1 VLLALDL
8 RMLSRQAQEM
18 ETPVTYSLQSANC
31 AGLPAE
37 NSAHFYGRRR
47 GAVPRRSR
55 AFLSEETQRPGDAQQ
70 DYRQEFDEMFSAS
83 RQRFVSMAYAIL
95 HNEADAEDA
104 VQNACLSA
112 CVHLRSFEGRSA
124 LKTWFTRIVLNAA
137 LMLRRRR
144 KGAFIIGYPET
155 NETDGTSWPDKIRT
169 PRPDPED
176 TYATGESLELIDS
189 ALSRLKPVLRQAF
202 TMTYCDEMSSREAC
216 TTLRISP
223 STFKARLFRAK
234 KQLFQQLDR
243 NLVPPERR
251 VLPGMALARRVSFRP
266 IVHTSA
272 ERPLLELAS

>member
-1 VLLALDL
+1 
-8 RMLSRQAQEM
+8 
-18 ETPVTYSLQSANC
+18 
-31 AGLPAE
+31 
-37 NSAHFYGRRR
+37 
-47 GAVPRRSR
+47 
-55 AFLSEETQRPGDAQQ
+55 
-70 DYRQEFDEMFSAS
+70 MFSAS

-144 KGAFIIGYPET
+144 KGAFIVPCPET
-155 NETDGTSWPDKIRT
+155 TETDGASWADKIRT

-189 ALSRLKPVLRQAF
+189 ALSRLKPILRQAF
-202 TMTYCDEMSSREAC
+202 TMTYHDEISSREAC

-243 NLVPPERR
+243 NLVPR
-251 VLPGMALARRVSFRP
+251 VRRVSPGVAFARKIGMRP
-266 IVHTSA
+266 MLRTSA
-272 ERPLLELAS
+272 ERLLLELAS